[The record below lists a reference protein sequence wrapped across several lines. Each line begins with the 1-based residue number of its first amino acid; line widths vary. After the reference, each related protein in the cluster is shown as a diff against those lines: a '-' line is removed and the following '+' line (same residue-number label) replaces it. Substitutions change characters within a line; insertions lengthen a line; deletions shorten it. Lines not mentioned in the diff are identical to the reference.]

1 MWDGG
6 NNIAEFKKINILY
19 AETTQEKQL
28 YPDFQSTWNRSDLT
42 NITRPSFNRLL
53 TAVAMPRKT
62 HYVPRVT
69 DAALTTLS

>member
-1 MWDGG
+1 M
-6 NNIAEFKKINILY
+6 

-28 YPDFQSTWNRSDLT
+28 YPGFSEHLKQVRSQT
-42 NITRPSFNRLL
+42 NITRPSFNCLL

-69 DAALTTLS
+69 DAALTTPLQAHQMPQDVQ